1 MTYKVGIVGTGAI
14 GWRIIKEMDKHKDFE
29 VAGFAKTS
37 TGGRFKDLNSKYPFY
52 VSKNVNMEK
61 YSLDDMYIRLKSK
74 KDDFSEY
81 NPSGHLLDLLLKVDV
96 IFDATPGKMGINN
109 KLLYEHEI
117 LNQKREEIGLKTL
130 KVIYQG
136 GEKPEVAESSF
147 IANPC
152 YDKVSNESLNQR
164 VVSCNTTG
172 MGRPLYSLLHNK
184 KIPEVDRAYNTLVRR
199 SIDPSSKKGSFI
211 DAFKAEAN
219 SHHGHDLNTIYPN
232 LKIGTTAFAVPM
244 SHFHGHSLTVLFKDN
259 IESEDVEEL
268 LKKDPRIAVI
278 NPPGLF
284 SGDLFEISR
293 QFWNQDSYVVAAQ
306 VKKMCDFDDSL
317 EILLAVPQES
327 IVIPESIDCANA
339 LLTNKSKKQ
348 SMDTTNNL
356 LEIPVIKQ
364 QLEYEL
370 TP

>member
-1 MTYKVGIVGTGAI
+1 MTYKAGIVGTGAI
-14 GWRIIKEMDKHKDFE
+14 GWRIIKEMDEHKDYE

-37 TGGRFKDLNSKYPFY
+37 IGGRFKDLISKYPFY
-52 VSKNVNMEK
+52 VSSNINMEK
-61 YSLDDMYIRLKSK
+61 YSFDDTHIRLNSK
-74 KDDFSEY
+74 KADFSKY
-81 NPSGHLLDLLLKVDV
+81 NPSGHLIDLLLKADI
-96 IFDATPGKMGINN
+96 IFDATPSKMGIKN
-109 KLLYEHEI
+109 KLLYENKI
-117 LNQKREEIGLKTL
+117 LNQKREEIGLKPL

-152 YDKVSNESLNQR
+152 YDKVRNDSLNQR

-172 MGRPLYSLLHNK
+172 MGRALFPLLQSKNLP
-184 KIPEVDRAYNTLVRR
+184 KIDRAYNTLVRR

-219 SHHGHDLNTIYPN
+219 SHHGHDLNTIYPD

-244 SHFHGHSLTVLFKDN
+244 SHFHGHSLTILFKDK
-259 IESEDVEEL
+259 IESEDIEEL
-268 LKKDPRIAVI
+268 LRNDSRIAVI
-278 NPPGLF
+278 NPSDLF

-339 LLTNKSKKQ
+339 LLTSKSKKQ
-348 SMDTTNNL
+348 SMETTNDL
-356 LEIPVIKQ
+356 LEIPEIKQ